1 MESEKTTT
9 KRRKRPKKITELYAK
24 RKDIYKL
31 ANHKIAC
38 DNLTKVDISE
48 KIIALYEKY

>member
-1 MESEKTTT
+1 MESEKTVTQ
-9 KRRKRPKKITELYAK
+9 RRKQPKKLTELYAE

-31 ANHKIAC
+31 ANHKIVC
-38 DNLTKVDISE
+38 DRLSKENIAK

>member
-1 MESEKTTT
+1 MESEKTVT
-9 KRRKRPKKITELYAK
+9 KEENNQKKITELYAE
-24 RKDIYKL
+24 RKNIYKL

-38 DNLTKVDISE
+38 DNLSKKNIAE

>member
-1 MESEKTTT
+1 M
-9 KRRKRPKKITELYAK
+9 ELYAE

-38 DNLTKVDISE
+38 DNLTKEDIAE